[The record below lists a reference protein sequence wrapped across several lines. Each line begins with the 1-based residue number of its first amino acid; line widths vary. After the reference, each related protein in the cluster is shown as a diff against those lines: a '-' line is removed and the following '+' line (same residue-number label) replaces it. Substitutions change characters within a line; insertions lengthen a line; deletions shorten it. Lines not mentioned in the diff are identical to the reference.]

1 MRETPPILFQNAKN
15 FRIGQLCCLRKSRL
29 FGTPKGN
36 DSVKPSSIQR
46 NFHFG
51 EMFWPPEKVNRPFPS
66 ILIHAFR
73 LLQLV
78 YWVPLFLFSSLL
90 LFAPFGICHPLYAKR
105 GGGTCLA
112 LSPSFLYS
120 FVPPPIWARRVF
132 RTNALEYEIPQLFIN
147 ILKKN
152 FYLHFL

>member
-51 EMFWPPEKVNRPFPS
+51 EMFWPPEKVNRPFPP

-78 YWVPLFLFSSLL
+78 YWVPLFLSSPF
-90 LFAPFGICHPLYAKR
+90 FAPFGICHPLYAKR
-105 GGGTCLA
+105 GTCLA
-112 LSPSFLYS
+112 LSPPLLYS
-120 FVPPPIWARRVF
+120 FVPPPLSELDVF
-132 RTNALEYEIPQLFIN
+132 FGRTRLSTRFPNYLLISW
-147 ILKKN
+147 KKN